1 MKTKSLAVVAAIFF
15 GISFSALAG
24 EDSSAAEAA
33 KDRIVKNLGVER
45 GNIRPAPIP
54 GMYEIQ
60 HGHDFGYVSADGK
73 YLLRGDLINIE
84 SGEEITENRRRLDRL
99 MALKDIGD
107 SNYIVF
113 APPPPLAAKYTV
125 TVFTD
130 VDCGYCR
137 KLHSEIADY
146 NAKGIAIRY
155 AFYPRSGPDT
165 DSWHSAEAVWCATD
179 RKTALTQAKQGASIK
194 IKGKTCDNPV
204 AKEYQLAQDIGI
216 RGTPMLVL
224 PNGDI
229 YPGYVP
235 PGTLAAKL
243 AQLDADA
250 AKARPRG

>member
-1 MKTKSLAVVAAIFF
+1 MKFSSLALALTLVA
-15 GISFSALAG
+15 LT
-24 EDSSAAEAA
+24 SSAVSAADDSATEAA
-33 KDRIVKNLGVER
+33 KDKIVKGLGVER
-45 GNIRPAPIP
+45 NDIRPSAAA
-54 GMYEIQ
+54 GLYEIQ
-60 HGHDFGYVSADGK
+60 HGHDFGYVTADGK
-73 YLLRGDLINIE
+73 YLLRGDLINLE
-84 SGEEITENRRRLDRL
+84 TGEEITENRRRADRL
-99 MALKDIGD
+99 LALKQLGD
-107 SNYIVF
+107 NFIEF
-113 APPPPLAAKYTV
+113 GPNPPIAAKYTV

-165 DSWHSAEAVWCATD
+165 DSWHSAEAVWCSAD
-179 RKTALTQAKQGASIK
+179 RKTALTQAKKGASIK
-194 IKGKTCDNPV
+194 LQGKPCDNPV

-235 PGTLAAKL
+235 PSALASKL

-250 AKARPRG
+250 AKAKPKG